1 MITFFSEEGLLSLVT
16 VAVFGGLVLYK
27 QKNNHDKIGNKVA
40 YSVTLLFLGE
50 VYCFSCLSYFWGFS
64 LFSLVCIISYIYLS
78 GQEMLP
84 VDQKAVLITA
94 GAGARTGDGLGDLE
108 VGQSLSLKA
117 GPRRASVR
125 GAVDCSS
132 YCFCRGSPQSR
143 FLGGGSGFGHALAK
157 LLDKLGFIVFA
168 GVLNER
174 GPGAEELRRSS
185 SERLTVL
192 QMDVTKPAQVKEA
205 YRRVLEKVQDT
216 GLWAVVNNAGI
227 IGYVGDGELT
237 SMNVFRQCM
246 EVNFFGAIEVTKTFL
261 PLLRKA
267 KGRLINVSS
276 MAGATPFSYLCAYG
290 SSKAALTMFSG
301 ILRQELSRWGV
312 KVVLIQPGGFRTS
325 IHGSPELWDA
335 LEKDLLENLQE
346 DVKEDYGIGYIQAL
360 KNLLKAMSKYPI
372 TDLSPVLFDL
382 LHAILSKHSFA
393 LYTPGKNSY
402 LFLCISS
409 FFPIWVSDALIKT
422 IFNFKLVPKA
432 LQKPDPPNKK
442 L

>member
-40 YSVTLLFLGE
+40 YSVTLLFLG
-50 VYCFSCLSYFWGFS
+50 
-64 LFSLVCIISYIYLS
+64 
-78 GQEMLP
+78 QEMLP
-84 VDQKAVLITA
+84 VDQKAVLIT
-94 GAGARTGDGLGDLE
+94 
-108 VGQSLSLKA
+108 
-117 GPRRASVR
+117 
-125 GAVDCSS
+125 
-132 YCFCRGSPQSR
+132 
-143 FLGGGSGFGHALAK
+143 GGGSGFGHALAK